1 MFHRLQSTAKWIAA
15 AALLAALPESA
26 AAVGEKFSATAE
38 FESQR
43 TLGTSRIAFSL
54 VVDRVTSPEEAQEL
68 VNVLEK
74 GGQGMLRSALAGRR
88 DGRALLG
95 AVEVPVNVIV
105 VHETE
110 DGGRIYSVITD
121 RPLRRSQHVG
131 EDDSAMPF
139 GVLRFEVNS
148 AGSGEGFF
156 HAATGIRLDENGDF
170 VLSDPLEP
178 GKLIDIRREN

>member
-1 MFHRLQSTAKWIAA
+1 MLHRFPPAATWIAA
-15 AALLAALPESA
+15 LALVAALPDRASA
-26 AAVGEKFSATAE
+26 AGEKFAATAE

-54 VVDRVTSPEEAQEL
+54 VVDRVTPPEEAEEL
-68 VNVLEK
+68 VNVLDK
-74 GGQGMLRSALAGRR
+74 GGQGMLRAALAGRR

-105 VHETE
+105 VHQKE

-178 GKLIDIRREN
+178 GKLLDIRREN